1 MTDNTETNAAI
12 EIKDLCKKIDGR
24 IIVNNVNMRIQPGTM
39 FALLGPNGAGKTT
52 TTRLITGMLHPSK
65 GEILINGTPMNDDT
79 GAELRSIMGIQV
91 DGNAYMNMTVLENLK
106 LWADIYDV
114 PVKEMNERIERMILN
129 FTLDE
134 YKDMPVRELSKGNR
148 QKVLIARALIPNPR
162 MVFLDEPTSGIDPQS
177 AAGLMNML
185 HDMCANHD
193 CTVFMNTHR
202 LQGLDGIVDSI
213 GVMENGVL
221 VETGKVS
228 DMIHERWPRKE
239 YELVTEEPY
248 DHRLIDMLV
257 DWNEDTG
264 FIEIKPDVEPY
275 QVLETLLKHDVH
287 VNEFNCRHRTIQ
299 DLYLDKVKAG
309 DWEVSE

>member
-1 MTDNTETNAAI
+1 MTDSTETNAAI

-114 PVKEMNERIERMILN
+114 PVKEMDERIERMIIN

-134 YKDMPVRELSKGNR
+134 YKDMPVGELSKGNR

-213 GVMENGVL
+213 GV
-221 VETGKVS
+221 S
-228 DMIHERWPRKE
+228 KE